1 MVACPDPLIAGRRL
15 YDEVVGA
22 TTNILGEIL
31 GPDLLVIVLII
42 ALLFGGSQ
50 VPKLARSIGSAR
62 REFNRGLAG
71 DTGDRSERKAT
82 EAKTSPSVLSKAEVE
97 QLLRN
102 GDATPTDARGHQP
115 PPAPA

>member
-1 MVACPDPLIAGRRL
+1 
-15 YDEVVGA
+15 VGA

-31 GPDLLVIVLII
+31 GPDLLVIICLV

-62 REFNRGLAG
+62 REFEKGLAG
-71 DTGDRSERKAT
+71 DTADRPEPKTTAAT
-82 EAKTSPSVLSKAEVE
+82 TSPSVLSKAEVE

-102 GDATPTDARGHQP
+102 GDATPTDDTGHQP